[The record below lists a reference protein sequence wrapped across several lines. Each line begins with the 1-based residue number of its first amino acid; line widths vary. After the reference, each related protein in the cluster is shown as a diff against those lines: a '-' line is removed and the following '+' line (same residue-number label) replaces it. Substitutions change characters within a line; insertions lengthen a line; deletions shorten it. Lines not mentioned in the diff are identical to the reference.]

1 MKRRLRLKQI
11 LELLE
16 LDPELSLAEACGR
29 LSISSATVRRAFAA
43 LEATGQVVRTWGG
56 IQLAGTGAWRMGP
69 PAFARRLELE
79 LDAKRAIARAA
90 AALLKEG
97 DVVMI
102 DGGTTTFQLADF
114 IALKQIRVLTNS
126 LVIAQAIDRLKAGR
140 PGAEVHL
147 AGGLL
152 EPDSGLVVGPRAEAF
167 LGRYRARWA
176 LLGAAGVDVTSVSNY
191 NEAVL
196 ASEKRMI
203 DRSDQLMILADS
215 TKLGRQA
222 LCELCPLE
230 EVDHLLTTDSASA
243 SRLIRSIRRRGV
255 TITCASE

>member
-102 DGGTTTFQLADF
+102 DGDNRPGSLALICDKLGKAKVNIEYCYCATSPGTRKGLLILRVKNPQK
-114 IALKQIRVLTNS
+114 ALKVLNS
-126 LVIAQAIDRLKAGR
+126 
-140 PGAEVHL
+140 
-147 AGGLL
+147 
-152 EPDSGLVVGPRAEAF
+152 
-167 LGRYRARWA
+167 
-176 LLGAAGVDVTSVSNY
+176 
-191 NEAVL
+191 
-196 ASEKRMI
+196 
-203 DRSDQLMILADS
+203 
-215 TKLGRQA
+215 
-222 LCELCPLE
+222 
-230 EVDHLLTTDSASA
+230 
-243 SRLIRSIRRRGV
+243 
-255 TITCASE
+255 